1 MALVELCIIRDDAQT
16 AECITQIYADDE
28 IDMGDA
34 DIPECNEDDD
44 MECMLDSVW
53 NDWADAGVIPSA
65 VNGEE
70 EVEEEPKQKK
80 KVQQPWA
87 SRSSGSGTYVRDPKT
102 GKMVN
107 IDE

>member
-1 MALVELCIIRDDAQT
+1 MALVELCIIGDDAQT

-44 MECMLDSVW
+44 MECMLDSMWDVW
-53 NDWADAGVIPSA
+53 SDVLPSSGA
-65 VNGEE
+65 NEE
-70 EVEEEPKQKK
+70 EEAIEEEPKKK
-80 KVQQPWA
+80 KAQPWA